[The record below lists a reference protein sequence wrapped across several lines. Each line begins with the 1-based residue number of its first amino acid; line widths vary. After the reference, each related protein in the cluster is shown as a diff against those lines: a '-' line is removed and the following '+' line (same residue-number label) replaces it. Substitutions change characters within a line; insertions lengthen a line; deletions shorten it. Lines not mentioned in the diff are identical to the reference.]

1 MIQSRVK
8 LANGRIADFCPYY
21 TDFFQW
27 TGLSVSFLGGPIA
40 GTVGQTVIPSFLPS
54 IGGRKVEDVAA
65 EWIDEVARTVARVG
79 SKYGIMGFHKVQEL
93 RGKERKIVEEEGTQA
108 VRKGL
113 LMDATGSF
121 RSKVSETV
129 SGVSIRNV
137 MDGGEWSLL
146 MPACVLC

>member
-1 MIQSRVK
+1 M
-8 LANGRIADFCPYY
+8 GGIADFRSYCV
-21 TDFFQW
+21 DFFQW

-54 IGGRKVEDVAA
+54 IGGRKVEDVAT